1 MVNGFEIID
10 SHVHTFASDY
20 VADKIISSFN
30 KIYDIEFTN
39 PGNGTIANVLT
50 NMKLGGIDSTIMAN
64 FAPPKILDDNN
75 MWTLEA
81 AKSSAGKLVPL
92 VSFHPEMEG
101 SITEYLDRYLK
112 LGAKGIKLHPMA
124 QGFDVRD
131 SRLDELYIKCSEYG
145 LAILIHC
152 GRVSNARLN
161 EYSDIEFILPII
173 EKYPK
178 LPIVLAHMVDGDVE
192 RVLEI
197 SKRYSNAY
205 FDTSIVITGY
215 PEIMSAN
222 EPSWLDDNQVVAIIN
237 EIGANK
243 VIFGSDF
250 PWGSPI
256 HDLKRVMNLKLT
268 DEQKRL
274 IFSENT
280 KKIFKFNLSD
290 V

>member
-1 MVNGFEIID
+1 MVNSFEIID
-10 SHVHTFASDY
+10 SHVHTFSSDD
-20 VADKIISSFN
+20 VAEKIISSFN

-39 PGNGTIANVLT
+39 PGNGTIANVLA
-50 NMKLGGIDSTIMAN
+50 NMKLGGIDRTIMAN
-64 FAPPKILDDNN
+64 FAPPKIIDDNN
-75 MWTLEA
+75 MWTLGA
-81 AKSSAGKLVPL
+81 AKASDGKLVPL
-92 VSFHPEMEG
+92 VSFHPEMGGAIQEH
-101 SITEYLDRYLK
+101 LDRYIA

-131 SRLDELYIKCSEYG
+131 TRLDELYSKCSEYSF
-145 LAILIHC
+145 AILIHC

-161 EYSDIEFILPII
+161 EYSDIECILPII
-173 EKYPK
+173 DKYPK
-178 LPIVLAHMVDGDVE
+178 LTIVLAHMADGSVE

-197 SKRYSNAY
+197 SKKYNNVY

-215 PEIMSAN
+215 SEIIRVN
-222 EPSWLDDNQVVAIIN
+222 EPSWLVDNEVVAVIN
-237 EIGANK
+237 EIGADK

-256 HDLKRVMNLKLT
+256 PDLKRVMKLKLT

-280 KKIFKFNLSD
+280 KRIFKLNL
-290 V
+290 